1 MLFVRCTIT
10 FRVRYVL
17 TGLLAL
23 RSYAAPLVVEMARL
37 RICISRVS
45 YLCVLNDSGF
55 DSLFFFRFLT
65 IFMDLHI
72 RLAVWVCLQGRRFS
86 N

>member
-23 RSYAAPLVVEMARL
+23 RSYAAPLLVESQARL

-55 DSLFFFRFLT
+55 DFLFFF
-65 IFMDLHI
+65 
-72 RLAVWVCLQGRRFS
+72 VFS
-86 N
+86 HFYGFAYSPSGMGLFARPALL

>member
-10 FRVRYVL
+10 FRVLYVL

-37 RICISRVS
+37 RISISRVS

-55 DSLFFFRFLT
+55 DSLFFS
-65 IFMDLHI
+65 
-72 RLAVWVCLQGRRFS
+72 FS
-86 N
+86 HNFYGFAYSPSGMGLFARPALL